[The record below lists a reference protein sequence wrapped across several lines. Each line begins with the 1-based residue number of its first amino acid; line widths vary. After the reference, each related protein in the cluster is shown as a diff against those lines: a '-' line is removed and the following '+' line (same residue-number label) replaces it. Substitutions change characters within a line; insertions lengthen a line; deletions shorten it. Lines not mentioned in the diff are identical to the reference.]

1 MLTWHWHETISK
13 SKPEGKIVFLPTLI
27 IMRFYLLIF
36 AWSMTP
42 TFFTVSLFYFLTQP
56 FSFSWDQIQ
65 VFSGKWECWEYR
77 ESSLS
82 SGVSRVTFESVLWLQ
97 FISIMAKNVAS
108 KSVLSFLNLVVGII
122 LHQADKW
129 KHRDVYVPS
138 PRLKLLLWPSP
149 LSLSFTLSLSFS
161 HLPQGRRKEVWRE
174 GGGGP
179 PGITHT

>member
-1 MLTWHWHETISK
+1 
-13 SKPEGKIVFLPTLI
+13 
-27 IMRFYLLIF
+27 MRFYLLIF
-36 AWSMTP
+36 AWSFSP
-42 TFFTVSLFYFLTQP
+42 FSQSLFFIFLTQP
-56 FSFSWDQIQ
+56 FSFSCDQIQ
-65 VFSGKWECWEYR
+65 VFSGIWEGWEYL

-82 SGVSRVTFESVLWLQ
+82 SSVSRVTFESVLWLQ

-122 LHQADKW
+122 FYQADKW

-174 GGGGP
+174 GGGCSSWHHP
-179 PGITHT
+179 YLSSKPSKDDSYPGIVGTAPGWGEMR

>member
-1 MLTWHWHETISK
+1 M
-13 SKPEGKIVFLPTLI
+13 VLPFDICMKLFSF
-27 IMRFYLLIF
+27 FY
-36 AWSMTP
+36 SH
-42 TFFTVSLFYFLTQP
+42 FFILLTQP
-56 FSFSWDQIQ
+56 FSFSYDQIQ
-65 VFSGKWECWEYR
+65 VFSGIWECWEYL
-77 ESSLS
+77 ELSLS

-108 KSVLSFLNLVVGII
+108 KSVLSFLNLVVEII

-149 LSLSFTLSLSFS
+149 LSLSFTLSFS

-174 GGGGP
+174 RGVP

>member
-1 MLTWHWHETISK
+1 
-13 SKPEGKIVFLPTLI
+13 
-27 IMRFYLLIF
+27 MRFYLLIL
-36 AWSMTP
+36 AWS
-42 TFFTVSLFYFLTQP
+42 FSSFSQSLFFYFLTQP
-56 FSFSWDQIQ
+56 FSCSCDQIQ
-65 VFSGKWECWEYR
+65 VFSGIWECWEYL

-97 FISIMAKNVAS
+97 FISIMPKNVAS

-149 LSLSFTLSLSFS
+149 LSLSLTLSLSFS

-174 GGGGP
+174 GGFLLASPIPKLKTLKGW
-179 PGITHT
+179 